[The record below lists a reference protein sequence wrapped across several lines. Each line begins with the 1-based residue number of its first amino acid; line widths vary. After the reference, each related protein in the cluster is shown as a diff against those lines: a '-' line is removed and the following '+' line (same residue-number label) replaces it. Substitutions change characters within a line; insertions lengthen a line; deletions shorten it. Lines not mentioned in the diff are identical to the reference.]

1 MKIKTNV
8 RAGSGGASG
17 SGQNGSGSG
26 GVGGSSSKSANSVVT
41 YISPLAAQY
50 VNRCTGV

>member
-17 SGQNGSGSG
+17 SGQNG
-26 GVGGSSSKSANSVVT
+26 GGSSSKSVGSVVT
-41 YISPLAAQY
+41 YVSPLAAQY
-50 VNRCTGV
+50 VNRCVGV